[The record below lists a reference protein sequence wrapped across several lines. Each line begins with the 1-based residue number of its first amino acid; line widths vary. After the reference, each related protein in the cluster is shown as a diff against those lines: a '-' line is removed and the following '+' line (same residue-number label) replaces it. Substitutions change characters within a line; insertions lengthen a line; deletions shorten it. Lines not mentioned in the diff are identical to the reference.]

1 MKVKLEVFETKASG
15 SGTVVLQST
24 EIEEARLKSY
34 ELGYAAG
41 WEDAVAA
48 TRDEVGR
55 LDAELANNLQHL
67 GFTYQQARQHILTSI
82 RPVVQE
88 LATRLLPELSRE
100 ALAPVVLDTLMPL
113 IDDAADQPISL
124 KLNPVARPAVER
136 LLSQAAGLPL
146 VIEEEATLG
155 EGQVYLRLGE
165 AEYRVDLGHA
175 ATEIIKAVHDFFD
188 YSERDESDG

>member
-1 MKVKLEVFETKASG
+1 MKLNLEVFETTAAG
-15 SGTVVLQST
+15 TGTVVLQST

-48 TRDEVGR
+48 AKEEEGR
-55 LDAELANNLQHL
+55 FAVELANNLQHL
-67 GFTYQQARQHILTSI
+67 SFTYQQARRHLLTSI
-82 RPVVQE
+82 RPVLQE

-113 IDDAADQPISL
+113 IDDAADQPIGL
-124 KLNPVARPAVER
+124 KLNPLARPAVER

-146 VIEEEATLG
+146 LIEEEPTLG

-165 AEYRVDLGHA
+165 AEYRVDLDQ
-175 ATEIIKAVHDFFD
+175 ATAEIIKAVHDFFD

>member
-1 MKVKLEVFETKASG
+1 MKLNLEVFETTAAST
-15 SGTVVLQST
+15 GTVVLQSA

-48 TRDEVGR
+48 AKEEEGR
-55 LDAELANNLQHL
+55 FAVELANNLQHL
-67 GFTYQQARQHILTSI
+67 SFTYQQARRHLLTSI
-82 RPVVQE
+82 RPVLQE

-113 IDDAADQPISL
+113 IDDAADQPIGL
-124 KLNPVARPAVER
+124 KLNPLARPAVER

-146 VIEEEATLG
+146 LIEEEPTLG

-165 AEYRVDLGHA
+165 AEYRVDLDQ
-175 ATEIIKAVHDFFD
+175 ATAEIIKAVHDFFD